1 MSGQQVPR
9 EAASVAEGIAESGA
23 DPSAVESVERKTEHD
38 QSESGQVMVNALPDE
53 QEDAL
58 SEDAPSASAEDE
70 AENSTFV
77 VRLALGAIGFYQRFL
92 SPLTPPSCR
101 FYPTCSHY
109 AFGSIRRFGLLHGG
123 WLGLKRLCKCHP
135 FHAGGYDPVPEKE
148 TSTRT
153 KHLKSSHLI

>member
-1 MSGQQVPR
+1 MSGQQVPGKVAIVAKGGAKSD
-9 EAASVAEGIAESGA
+9 AAPGV
-23 DPSAVESVERKTEHD
+23 VEPVEHKTEHN
-38 QSESGQVMVNALPDE
+38 QSGSGQVLLNDLPDE

-58 SEDAPSASAEDE
+58 SEDGPSAEDE

-109 AFGSIRRFGLLHGG
+109 AFGSIRRFGLLRGG

-135 FHAGGYDPVPEKE
+135 FHPGGYDPVPEKE
-148 TSTRT
+148 TSTGT